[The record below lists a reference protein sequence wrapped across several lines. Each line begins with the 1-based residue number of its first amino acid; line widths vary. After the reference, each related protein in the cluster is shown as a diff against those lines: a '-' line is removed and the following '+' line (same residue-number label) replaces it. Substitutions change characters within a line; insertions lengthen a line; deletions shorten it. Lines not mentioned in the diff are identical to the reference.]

1 MLLPASLSSPDQV
14 VTVGWSLGGLLGLED
29 HSMAEPEG
37 SESYKFDYIINSGCI
52 AYCTSVYSCS
62 MKF

>member
-14 VTVGWSLGGLLGLED
+14 VTVGWSLGGLLGLVD

-52 AYCTSVYSCS
+52 AY
-62 MKF
+62 